1 MTDITE
7 CTWLDDDLAKNMH
20 IKSIMLLTKMT
31 INLSMKTYNALMV
44 IHKTLIP
51 RYQTDISVKKMI

>member
-1 MTDITE
+1 MTDISE
-7 CTWLDDDLAKNMH
+7 CTWLDDDLAKNMY

-31 INLSMKTYNALMV
+31 INLTMKTYNAQMA
-44 IHKTLIP
+44 IHETLLP

>member
-7 CTWLDDDLAKNMH
+7 CMWLDDDLAKNMY

-31 INLSMKTYNALMV
+31 INLTMKIYNAQMV
-44 IHKTLIP
+44 IHSTLLP

>member
-7 CTWLDDDLAKNMH
+7 CTWLDDDLATNMY

-31 INLSMKTYNALMV
+31 INLTMKTYNAQMV
-44 IHKTLIP
+44 KH
-51 RYQTDISVKKMI
+51 